1 MTAYSVVLLFLYN
14 LLFASKIMLQPLHLK
29 CTVLRSAKSLSRL
42 ISKLVK
48 QSTVCRWRHSK
59 ELLCHFQKS
68 FYLQQTSFSLALK
81 FSKLI
86 LLTFHTTSSLFSN
99 LDLISKYSTIFKSVT
114 LSKCLSS
121 KNNQILDLRNH
132 RIQSYSR
139 NWCCYSRLLYCHHKI
154 NYFLRFIN
162 RNKNLNRIKVFFYYV
177 SFSFMLLQL
186 MSSHAR

>member
-1 MTAYSVVLLFLYN
+1 MLNFATVSFLLITYSFDGNNNYPSRYGYYQVIIVIGKYEVFRSLPYHLKNMTAYYVVLLFLYN

-132 RIQSYSR
+132 RIQSSR
-139 NWCCYSRLLYCHHKI
+139 N
-154 NYFLRFIN
+154 
-162 RNKNLNRIKVFFYYV
+162 
-177 SFSFMLLQL
+177 
-186 MSSHAR
+186 

>member
-1 MTAYSVVLLFLYN
+1 
-14 LLFASKIMLQPLHLK
+14 MLQPLHLK

-68 FYLQQTSFSLALK
+68 FKLQHTTFNLALT

-86 LLTFHTTSSLFSN
+86 SLTLHTTSSLFSN

-132 RIQSYSR
+132 RIQSSR
-139 NWCCYSRLLYCHHKI
+139 NWCYYIRLLYCHLKI
-154 NYFLRFIN
+154 NYFLRFIK
-162 RNKNLNRIKVFFYYV
+162 RNQNLNRIKVFFYYV